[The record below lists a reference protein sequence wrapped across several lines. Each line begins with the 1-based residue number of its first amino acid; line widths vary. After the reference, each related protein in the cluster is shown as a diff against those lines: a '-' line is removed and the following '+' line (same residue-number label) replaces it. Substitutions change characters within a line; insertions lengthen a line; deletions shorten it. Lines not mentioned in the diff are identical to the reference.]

1 MSHKVKIACLE
12 MLFLVG
18 TLGAMAS
25 AQPQDTSKPIAS
37 DRGTGRRGFL
47 DYALGKI
54 NPKDRDYGALMQA
67 ERETA
72 VRHTI
77 DDLYFWS
84 NVLSLLLLTGA
95 VAIIFLQWRAAEK
108 RELIAASLI
117 AQLWNGRVSDRIEI
131 DRRTEQF
138 NQLVATH
145 NAEVERSLAAK
156 PQPTTTSELRRTVET
171 LDKRSTPVAPAVEG
185 EAANVSVTASAND
198 PRSDSPAV
206 GLQQRNVMLERQ
218 VEAMKNTETNL
229 RKRLNDTISQL
240 EQERN
245 RNQALKGV

>member
-1 MSHKVKIACLE
+1 MSHTVKIACLE
-12 MLFLVG
+12 ILFLVG

-25 AQPQDTSKPIAS
+25 AQPQDTSRPIATEPGTR
-37 DRGTGRRGFL
+37 RGGFL

-54 NPKDRDYGALMQA
+54 NPKDRDYGSMMQA
-67 ERETA
+67 EREIA

-84 NVLSLLLLTGA
+84 NVLSLVLLTGA
-95 VAIIFLQWRAAEK
+95 VAVIFLQWRAADK

-131 DRRTEQF
+131 ERRTEQF
-138 NQLVATH
+138 NQLVAAH

-156 PQPTTTSELRRTVET
+156 PQPTATSELRRTVET
-171 LDKRSTPVAPAVEG
+171 LDKRGTPVAPAVGGGTTSLSPTGVAE
-185 EAANVSVTASAND
+185 D
-198 PRSDSPAV
+198 PRSESSSS

-218 VEAMKNTETNL
+218 VEAMKNTESNL
-229 RKRLNDTISQL
+229 RKRLNDTITQL

-245 RNQALKGV
+245 RNQTLKGV

>member
-1 MSHKVKIACLE
+1 MSHKVTIACLE
-12 MLFLVG
+12 ILFLVG

-25 AQPQDTSKPIAS
+25 AQPQDTSRPIATEP
-37 DRGTGRRGFL
+37 GTRRKGFF

-54 NPKDRDYGALMQA
+54 NPKDRNYGSLMQT

-72 VRHTI
+72 VQHTI
-77 DDLYFWS
+77 EDLYFWS
-84 NVLSLLLLTGA
+84 NVLSLVLLTGA
-95 VAIIFLQWRAAEK
+95 VALIFLQWRAADK

-131 DRRTEQF
+131 DRRTKQF
-138 NQLVATH
+138 NQLVAAH
-145 NAEVERSLAAK
+145 NAEVERSLAVK
-156 PQPTTTSELRRTVET
+156 PQSTATSELRRTVET
-171 LDKRSTPVAPAVEG
+171 LDKRSTPVTPAVG
-185 EAANVSVTASAND
+185 REAANLSVRAVADD
-198 PRSDSPAV
+198 PRSESSAS

-229 RKRLNDTISQL
+229 RKRLNDTITQL

-245 RNQALKGV
+245 RNQTLKGV